1 MSTRHIYELKRQ
13 LAAIGIVSSSL
24 FLFAGCA
31 AERPHLVP
39 DSAVMKA
46 QGNDRVVYT
55 AERAGNVW
63 IADKDANAI
72 VYSGRLNSG
81 DRLVLDTKENL
92 VTVND
97 RAVVTKQLQRRDYKI
112 YFEPG
117 LAVPAAARVSRDERR
132 SEISRPSAVP
142 SSASLVAEGRN
153 RTEYTAADDGEVWI
167 ANADRNSLVYTGR
180 IERGEHV
187 VIDPDRKDLTINGRT
202 VWSERRDL
210 PADNYRVFFAP
221 SDARRPILTPTP
233 GSVTS
238 NGAAPVVVVERPRE
252 IPAAATVRSEF
263 EDRTEIQA
271 NDAGTAWVVDGSN
284 RVVYSTRLREGDR
297 LTVDPANDQI
307 QLNDH
312 RAYDGRLTP
321 GHYRLYFERAR

>member
-1 MSTRHIYELKRQ
+1 VLFRSV
-13 LAAIGIVSSSL
+13 AAGLVSSSL
-24 FLFAGCA
+24 VFFPGCA
-31 AERPHLVP
+31 AQRPELVP
-39 DSAVMKA
+39 ESATVKA

-55 AERAGNVW
+55 AETAGNVW
-63 IADKDANAI
+63 IADKDANGI
-72 VYSGRLNSG
+72 VYSGRMNPG
-81 DRLVLDTKENL
+81 DRLVLDTKENF

-97 RAVVTKQLQRRDYKI
+97 RAVVTKQLQQRDYKV

-132 SEISRPSAVP
+132 DEIKRPSAVP
-142 SSASLVAEGRN
+142 TSASLVAEGRN
-153 RTEYTAADDGEVWI
+153 RTEYTAADDGELWV
-167 ANADRNSLVYTGR
+167 ANADRNSLVYSGR
-180 IERGEHV
+180 IQRGEHV
-187 VIDPDRKDLTINGRT
+187 VIDPDKKDLTINGRT
-202 VWSERRDL
+202 VLSERRDL
-210 PADNYRVFFAP
+210 PADNYRVYFAP
-221 SDARRPILTPTP
+221 TDDRRPILTPAP

-238 NGAAPVVVVERPRE
+238 SGAAPVVVVERPRE

-271 NDAGTAWVVDGSN
+271 KDAGTAWVVDGSN

-297 LTVDPANDQI
+297 LAVDPTNDQI

-321 GHYRLYFERAR
+321 GHYRVYFERAR